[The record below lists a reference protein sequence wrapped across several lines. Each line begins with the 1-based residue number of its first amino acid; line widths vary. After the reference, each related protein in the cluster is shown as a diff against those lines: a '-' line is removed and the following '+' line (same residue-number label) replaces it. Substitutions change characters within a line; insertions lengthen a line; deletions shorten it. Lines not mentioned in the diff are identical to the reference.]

1 MISGRLVEVESGE
14 DHTPQANGG
23 TPADA
28 PPPLVF
34 CDVAA
39 WAQREPPP
47 REWAVLDRF
56 PLRNVALLSGEGA
69 VGKSILLMQLGIA
82 HVLGRDWLNTLPEP
96 GPFLYFNAEDDED
109 ELHRRLAAITTHYN
123 VTLSDL
129 KDLHMISRAGQDAML
144 GYPDRSGMIRATPLF
159 HQLADAA
166 RSIRPK
172 LIGLDTSADIFGG
185 SENDRSQVR
194 QFVGL
199 LRGMAI
205 SANAAVLI
213 ATHPSLAGITSGS
226 GTSGST
232 AWHNSV
238 RARAY
243 MKPLQADNGMEPDK
257 NLRQVEFMKSNY
269 GPVAETVTARWKSGV
284 FALEPKGGSFE
295 KIAADAKADET
306 FLRLLQQFTEQGR
319 NVSEKKTSPTYAP
332 AAFLRSGAS
341 LQSRNPRRHAA
352 AVQRQQNPH
361 RALRPAVATKC
372 KDRCRCAP
380 ARCTP

>member
-1 MISGRLVEVESGE
+1 M
-14 DHTPQANGG
+14 
-23 TPADA
+23 AD
-28 PPPLVF
+28 
-34 CDVAA
+34 
-39 WAQREPPP
+39 
-47 REWAVLDRF
+47 
-56 PLRNVALLSGEGA
+56 
-69 VGKSILLMQLGIA
+69 
-82 HVLGRDWLNTLPEP
+82 TLPEP

-123 VTLSDL
+123 VALSDL

-144 GYPDRSGMIRATPLF
+144 GYPDRTGMIRATPLF

-205 SANAAVLI
+205 NANAAVLI

-232 AWHNSV
+232 AWHNSW

-243 MKPLQADNGMEPDK
+243 MKPLQA
-257 NLRQVEFMKSNY
+257 
-269 GPVAETVTARWKSGV
+269 ATAW
-284 FALEPKGGSFE
+284 
-295 KIAADAKADET
+295 
-306 FLRLLQQFTEQGR
+306 
-319 NVSEKKTSPTYAP
+319 SPTRT
-332 AAFLRSGAS
+332 FDKSS
-341 LQSRNPRRHAA
+341 S
-352 AVQRQQNPH
+352 
-361 RALRPAVATKC
+361 
-372 KDRCRCAP
+372 
-380 ARCTP
+380 